1 MLSKNRKPSENGGIG
16 SRIFDF
22 CNVLFMLCL
31 AFITLYPMYNIFI
44 VSISSAEHI
53 YAGTVSF
60 IPKGIN
66 FDAYRMVFKNDSI
79 WRSFGNSILYT
90 TVGTAINVVCSAMCA
105 YPLSRKDFYGRG
117 FFTVFVAVT
126 MFISGGMIPSYLVV
140 NQLHLINTMWAIVL
154 PGAISTYNMIIM
166 RTFFEGIPAEL
177 TEVAYI
183 DGANDIQILWRI
195 ILPLSK
201 PIFFTLLLFYAV
213 GHWNGFFN
221 ALLYLNDKSRYPI
234 QMFVRGVVFS
244 GETLSMAMTSYN
256 SSTEV
261 GAELLS
267 EEGAKYAIIILSMI
281 PILVVFPIVSRY
293 FKSGVMV
300 GAVKG

>member
-105 YPLSRKDFYGRG
+105 YPLSRKTFYGRG

-166 RTFFEGIPAEL
+166 RTFFQNLPVSLQES
-177 TEVAYI
+177 AYL
-183 DGANDIQILWRI
+183 DGANDITILFKVV
-195 ILPLSK
+195 LPLSM
-201 PIFFTLLLFYAV
+201 PIIATMTLFYAV
-213 GHWNGFFN
+213 GHWNSYFN
-221 ALLYLNDKSRYPI
+221 AMIYLNSKSKFPLQVLLREI
-234 QMFVRGVVFS
+234 VVA
-244 GETLSMAMTSYN
+244 GNMADESSDLTSN
-256 SSTEV
+256 INII
-261 GAELLS
+261 AINF
-267 EEGAKYAIIILSMI
+267 KYAVIVITVV
-281 PILVVFPIVSRY
+281 PILIVY
-293 FKSGVMV
+293 PFLQKHFTKGVMI
-300 GAVKG
+300 GAIKG

>member
-1 MLSKNRKPSENGGIG
+1 MLLKNRKPSENGGIG

-22 CNVLFMLCL
+22 CNILFMLCL

-44 VSISSAEHI
+44 VSISSAEYI
-53 YAGTVSF
+53 YAGAVSF

-117 FFTVFVAVT
+117 FFSLFVAVT

-140 NQLHLINTMWAIVL
+140 NQLRLINTMWAIVL

-166 RTFFEGIPAEL
+166 RTFFQNLPVSLQES
-177 TEVAYI
+177 AYL
-183 DGANDIQILWRI
+183 DGANDITILFKVV
-195 ILPLSK
+195 LPLSM
-201 PIFFTLLLFYAV
+201 PIIATMTLFYAV
-213 GHWNGFFN
+213 GHWNSYFN
-221 ALLYLNDKSRYPI
+221 AMIYLNSKSKFPLQVLLREI
-234 QMFVRGVVFS
+234 VVA
-244 GETLSMAMTSYN
+244 GNMADESSDLTSN
-256 SSTEV
+256 INII
-261 GAELLS
+261 AINF
-267 EEGAKYAIIILSMI
+267 KYAVIVITVV
-281 PILVVFPIVSRY
+281 PILVVYPFLQKH
-293 FKSGVMV
+293 FTKGVMI
-300 GAVKG
+300 GAIKG

>member
-1 MLSKNRKPSENGGIG
+1 MLLKNRKPSENGGIG

-22 CNVLFMLCL
+22 CNILFMLCL

-44 VSISSAEHI
+44 VSISSAEYI
-53 YAGTVSF
+53 YAGAVSF

-117 FFTVFVAVT
+117 FFTLFVAVT

-140 NQLHLINTMWAIVL
+140 NQLKLINTMWAIVL

-166 RTFFEGIPAEL
+166 RTFFQNLPVSLQES
-177 TEVAYI
+177 AYL
-183 DGANDIQILWRI
+183 DGANDITILFKVV
-195 ILPLSK
+195 LPLSM
-201 PIFFTLLLFYAV
+201 PIIATMTLFYAV
-213 GHWNGFFN
+213 GHWNSYFN
-221 ALLYLNDKSRYPI
+221 AMIYLNSKSP
-234 QMFVRGVVFS
+234 VPTG
-244 GETLSMAMTSYN
+244 
-256 SSTEV
+256 
-261 GAELLS
+261 
-267 EEGAKYAIIILSMI
+267 
-281 PILVVFPIVSRY
+281 
-293 FKSGVMV
+293 
-300 GAVKG
+300 

>member
-1 MLSKNRKPSENGGIG
+1 MLLKNRKPSENGGIG

-22 CNVLFMLCL
+22 CNILFMLCL

-44 VSISSAEHI
+44 VSISSAEYI
-53 YAGTVSF
+53 YAGAVSF

-117 FFTVFVAVT
+117 FFTLFVAVT

-140 NQLHLINTMWAIVL
+140 NQLRLINTMWAIVL

-166 RTFFEGIPAEL
+166 RTFFQNLPVSLQES
-177 TEVAYI
+177 AYL
-183 DGANDIQILWRI
+183 DGANDITILFKVV
-195 ILPLSK
+195 LPLSM
-201 PIFFTLLLFYAV
+201 PIIATMTLFYAV
-213 GHWNGFFN
+213 GHWNSYFN
-221 ALLYLNDKSRYPI
+221 AMMYINSKSKFPLQVLLREI
-234 QMFVRGVVFS
+234 VVA
-244 GETLSMAMTSYN
+244 GNMADESSDLTSN
-256 SSTEV
+256 INII
-261 GAELLS
+261 AINF
-267 EEGAKYAIIILSMI
+267 KYAVIVITVV
-281 PILVVFPIVSRY
+281 PILVVYPFLQKH
-293 FKSGVMV
+293 FTKGVMI
-300 GAVKG
+300 GAIKG

>member
-1 MLSKNRKPSENGGIG
+1 MLLKNRKPSENGGIG

-22 CNVLFMLCL
+22 CNILFMLCL

-44 VSISSAEHI
+44 VSISSAEYI
-53 YAGTVSF
+53 YAGAVSF

-117 FFTVFVAVT
+117 FFTLFVAVT

-140 NQLHLINTMWAIVL
+140 NQLKLINTMWAIVL

-166 RTFFEGIPAEL
+166 RTFFQNLPVSLQES
-177 TEVAYI
+177 AYL
-183 DGANDIQILWRI
+183 DGANDITILFKVV
-195 ILPLSK
+195 LPLSM
-201 PIFFTLLLFYAV
+201 PIIATMTLFYAV
-213 GHWNGFFN
+213 GHWNSYFN
-221 ALLYLNDKSRYPI
+221 AMIYLNSKSKFPLQVLLREI
-234 QMFVRGVVFS
+234 VVAGNIADES
-244 GETLSMAMTSYN
+244 SDLTSN
-256 SSTEV
+256 INII
-261 GAELLS
+261 AINF
-267 EEGAKYAIIILSMI
+267 KYAVIVITVV
-281 PILVVFPIVSRY
+281 PILVVYPFLQKH
-293 FKSGVMV
+293 FTKGVMI
-300 GAVKG
+300 GAIKG

>member
-1 MLSKNRKPSENGGIG
+1 MLLKNRKPSENGGIG

-22 CNVLFMLCL
+22 CNILFMLCL

-44 VSISSAEHI
+44 VSISSAEYI
-53 YAGTVSF
+53 YAGAVSF

-117 FFTVFVAVT
+117 FFTLFVAVT

-140 NQLHLINTMWAIVL
+140 NQLRLINTMWAIVL

-166 RTFFEGIPAEL
+166 RTFFQNLPVSLQES
-177 TEVAYI
+177 AYL
-183 DGANDIQILWRI
+183 DGANDITILFKVV
-195 ILPLSK
+195 LPLSM
-201 PIFFTLLLFYAV
+201 PIIATMTLFYAV
-213 GHWNGFFN
+213 GHWNSYFN
-221 ALLYLNDKSRYPI
+221 AMIYLNSKSKFPLQVLLREI
-234 QMFVRGVVFS
+234 VVA
-244 GETLSMAMTSYN
+244 GNMADESSDLTSN
-256 SSTEV
+256 INII
-261 GAELLS
+261 AINF
-267 EEGAKYAIIILSMI
+267 KYAVIVITVV
-281 PILVVFPIVSRY
+281 PILVVYPFLQKH
-293 FKSGVMV
+293 FTKGVMI
-300 GAVKG
+300 GAIKG

>member
-1 MLSKNRKPSENGGIG
+1 MLLKNRKPSENGGIG

-22 CNVLFMLCL
+22 CNILFMLCL

-44 VSISSAEHI
+44 VSISSAEYI
-53 YAGTVSF
+53 YAGAVSF

-117 FFTVFVAVT
+117 FFTLFVAVT

-140 NQLHLINTMWAIVL
+140 NQLKLINTMWAIVL

-166 RTFFEGIPAEL
+166 RAFFHNLPVSLQES
-177 TEVAYI
+177 AYL
-183 DGANDIQILWRI
+183 DGANDITILFKVV
-195 ILPLSK
+195 LPLSM
-201 PIFFTLLLFYAV
+201 PIIATMTLFYAV
-213 GHWNGFFN
+213 GHWNSYFN
-221 ALLYLNDKSRYPI
+221 AMIYLNSKSKFPLQVLLREI
-234 QMFVRGVVFS
+234 VVA
-244 GETLSMAMTSYN
+244 GNMADESSDLTSN
-256 SSTEV
+256 INII
-261 GAELLS
+261 AINF
-267 EEGAKYAIIILSMI
+267 KYAVIVITVV
-281 PILVVFPIVSRY
+281 PILVVYPFLQKH
-293 FKSGVMV
+293 FTKGVMI
-300 GAVKG
+300 GAIKG

>member
-1 MLSKNRKPSENGGIG
+1 MLLKSRRPSENGGIG

-53 YAGTVSF
+53 YAGTVNF
-60 IPKGIN
+60 LPKGIN

-117 FFTVFVAVT
+117 FFTLFVAVT

-140 NQLHLINTMWAIVL
+140 NQLRLINTMWAIVL

-166 RTFFEGIPAEL
+166 RTFFQNLPVSLQES
-177 TEVAYI
+177 AYL
-183 DGANDIQILWRI
+183 DGANDITILFKVV
-195 ILPLSK
+195 LPLSM
-201 PIFFTLLLFYAV
+201 PIIATMTLFYAV
-213 GHWNGFFN
+213 GHWNSYFN
-221 ALLYLNDKSRYPI
+221 AMIYLNSKSKFPLQVLLREI
-234 QMFVRGVVFS
+234 VVA
-244 GETLSMAMTSYN
+244 GNMADESADLTSN
-256 SSTEV
+256 INII
-261 GAELLS
+261 AINF
-267 EEGAKYAIIILSMI
+267 KYAVIVITVV
-281 PILVVFPIVSRY
+281 PILIVY
-293 FKSGVMV
+293 PFLQKHFTKGVMI
-300 GAVKG
+300 GAIKG

>member
-1 MLSKNRKPSENGGIG
+1 MLLKNRKPSENGGIG

-44 VSISSAEHI
+44 VSISSAEYI
-53 YAGTVSF
+53 YAGAVSF

-117 FFTVFVAVT
+117 FFTLFVAVT

-140 NQLHLINTMWAIVL
+140 NQLKLINTMWAIVL

-166 RTFFEGIPAEL
+166 RTFFQNLPVSLQES
-177 TEVAYI
+177 AYL
-183 DGANDIQILWRI
+183 DGANDITILFKVV
-195 ILPLSK
+195 LPLSM
-201 PIFFTLLLFYAV
+201 PIIATMTLFYAV
-213 GHWNGFFN
+213 GHWNSYFN
-221 ALLYLNDKSRYPI
+221 AMIYLNSKSKFPLQVLLREI
-234 QMFVRGVVFS
+234 VVA
-244 GETLSMAMTSYN
+244 GNMADESSDLTSN
-256 SSTEV
+256 INII
-261 GAELLS
+261 AINF
-267 EEGAKYAIIILSMI
+267 KYAVIVITVV
-281 PILVVFPIVSRY
+281 PILVVYPFLQKH
-293 FKSGVMV
+293 FTKGVMI
-300 GAVKG
+300 GAIKG

>member
-1 MLSKNRKPSENGGIG
+1 MLLKNRKPSENGGIG

-22 CNVLFMLCL
+22 CNILFMLCL

-44 VSISSAEHI
+44 VSISSAEYI
-53 YAGTVSF
+53 YAGAVSF

-117 FFTVFVAVT
+117 FFTLFVAVT

-140 NQLHLINTMWAIVL
+140 NQLRLINTMWAIVL

-166 RTFFEGIPAEL
+166 RTFFQNLPVSLQES
-177 TEVAYI
+177 AYL
-183 DGANDIQILWRI
+183 DGANDITILFKVV
-195 ILPLSK
+195 LPLSM
-201 PIFFTLLLFYAV
+201 PIIATMTLFYAV
-213 GHWNGFFN
+213 GHWNSYFN
-221 ALLYLNDKSRYPI
+221 AMIYLNSKSKFPLQVLLREI
-234 QMFVRGVVFS
+234 VVA
-244 GETLSMAMTSYN
+244 GNMADESSDLTSN
-256 SSTEV
+256 INII
-261 GAELLS
+261 AINF
-267 EEGAKYAIIILSMI
+267 KYAVIVITVV
-281 PILVVFPIVSRY
+281 PILVVYPFLQKH
-293 FKSGVMV
+293 FTKGVMI
-300 GAVKG
+300 GASKG

>member
-1 MLSKNRKPSENGGIG
+1 MLLKNRKPSENGGIG

-22 CNVLFMLCL
+22 CNILFMLCL

-44 VSISSAEHI
+44 VSISSAEYI
-53 YAGTVSF
+53 YAGAVSF

-117 FFTVFVAVT
+117 FFTLFVAVT

-140 NQLHLINTMWAIVL
+140 NQLRLINTMWAIVL

-166 RTFFEGIPAEL
+166 RTFFQNLPVSLQES
-177 TEVAYI
+177 AYL
-183 DGANDIQILWRI
+183 DGANDMTILFKVV
-195 ILPLSK
+195 LPLSL
-201 PIFFTLLLFYAV
+201 PIIATMTLFYAV
-213 GHWNGFFN
+213 GHWNSYFN
-221 ALLYLNDKSRYPI
+221 AMIYLNSKSKFPLQVLLREI
-234 QMFVRGVVFS
+234 VVA
-244 GETLSMAMTSYN
+244 GNMADESSDLTSN
-256 SSTEV
+256 INII
-261 GAELLS
+261 AINF
-267 EEGAKYAIIILSMI
+267 KYAVIVITVV
-281 PILVVFPIVSRY
+281 PILVVYPFLQKH
-293 FKSGVMV
+293 FTKGVMI
-300 GAVKG
+300 GAIKG

>member
-1 MLSKNRKPSENGGIG
+1 MLSKKRKPSENGGIG

-166 RTFFEGIPAEL
+166 RTFFQNLPVSLQES
-177 TEVAYI
+177 AYL
-183 DGANDIQILWRI
+183 DGANDITILFKVV
-195 ILPLSK
+195 LPLSM
-201 PIFFTLLLFYAV
+201 PIIATMTLFYAV
-213 GHWNGFFN
+213 GHWNSYFN
-221 ALLYLNDKSRYPI
+221 AMIYLNSKSKFPLQVLLREI
-234 QMFVRGVVFS
+234 VVA
-244 GETLSMAMTSYN
+244 GNMADESSDLTSN
-256 SSTEV
+256 INII
-261 GAELLS
+261 AINF
-267 EEGAKYAIIILSMI
+267 KYAVIVITVV
-281 PILVVFPIVSRY
+281 PILIVY
-293 FKSGVMV
+293 PFLQKHFTKGVMI
-300 GAVKG
+300 GAIKG

>member
-1 MLSKNRKPSENGGIG
+1 MLLKNRKPSENGGIG

-22 CNVLFMLCL
+22 CNILFMLCL

-44 VSISSAEHI
+44 VSISSAEYI
-53 YAGTVSF
+53 YAGAVSF

-117 FFTVFVAVT
+117 FFTLFVAVT

-140 NQLHLINTMWAIVL
+140 NQLKLINTMWAIVL

-166 RTFFEGIPAEL
+166 RTFFQNLPVSLQES
-177 TEVAYI
+177 AYL
-183 DGANDIQILWRI
+183 DGANDITILFKVV
-195 ILPLSK
+195 LPLSM
-201 PIFFTLLLFYAV
+201 PIIATMTLFYAV
-213 GHWNGFFN
+213 GHWNSYFN
-221 ALLYLNDKSRYPI
+221 AMIYLNSKSKFPLQVLLREI
-234 QMFVRGVVFS
+234 VVA
-244 GETLSMAMTSYN
+244 GNMADESSDLTSN
-256 SSTEV
+256 INII
-261 GAELLS
+261 AINF
-267 EEGAKYAIIILSMI
+267 KYAVIVITVV
-281 PILVVFPIVSRY
+281 PILVVYPFLQKH
-293 FKSGVMV
+293 FTKGVMI
-300 GAVKG
+300 GAIKG

>member
-1 MLSKNRKPSENGGIG
+1 MLLKNRKPSENGGIG

-44 VSISSAEHI
+44 VSISSAEYI
-53 YAGTVSF
+53 YAGAVSF

-90 TVGTAINVVCSAMCA
+90 AVGTTINVVCSAMCA

-140 NQLHLINTMWAIVL
+140 NQLKLINTMWAIVL

-166 RTFFEGIPAEL
+166 RTFFQNLPVSLQES
-177 TEVAYI
+177 AYL
-183 DGANDIQILWRI
+183 DGANDITILFKVV
-195 ILPLSK
+195 LPLSM
-201 PIFFTLLLFYAV
+201 PIIATMTLFYAV
-213 GHWNGFFN
+213 GHWNSYFN
-221 ALLYLNDKSRYPI
+221 AMIYLNSKSKFPLQVLLREI
-234 QMFVRGVVFS
+234 VVA
-244 GETLSMAMTSYN
+244 GNMADESSDLTSN
-256 SSTEV
+256 INII
-261 GAELLS
+261 AINF
-267 EEGAKYAIIILSMI
+267 KYAVIVITVV
-281 PILVVFPIVSRY
+281 PILVVYPFLQKH
-293 FKSGVMV
+293 FTKGVMI
-300 GAVKG
+300 GAIKG

>member
-1 MLSKNRKPSENGGIG
+1 MLLKSRKPSENGGIG

-53 YAGTVSF
+53 YAGTVNF
-60 IPKGIN
+60 LPKGIN

-117 FFTVFVAVT
+117 FFTLFVAVT

-140 NQLHLINTMWAIVL
+140 NQLRLINTMWAIVL

-166 RTFFEGIPAEL
+166 RTFFQNLPVSLQES
-177 TEVAYI
+177 AYL
-183 DGANDIQILWRI
+183 DGANDITILFKVV
-195 ILPLSK
+195 LPLSM
-201 PIFFTLLLFYAV
+201 PIIATMTLFYAV
-213 GHWNGFFN
+213 GHWNSYFN
-221 ALLYLNDKSRYPI
+221 AMIYLNSKSKFPLQVLLREI
-234 QMFVRGVVFS
+234 VVA
-244 GETLSMAMTSYN
+244 GNMADESADLTSN
-256 SSTEV
+256 INII
-261 GAELLS
+261 AINF
-267 EEGAKYAIIILSMI
+267 KYAVIVITVV
-281 PILVVFPIVSRY
+281 PILIVY
-293 FKSGVMV
+293 PFLQKHFTKGVMI
-300 GAVKG
+300 GAIKG

>member
-166 RTFFEGIPAEL
+166 RTFFQNLPVSLQES
-177 TEVAYI
+177 AYL
-183 DGANDIQILWRI
+183 DGANDITILFKVV
-195 ILPLSK
+195 LPLSM
-201 PIFFTLLLFYAV
+201 PIIATMTLFYAV
-213 GHWNGFFN
+213 GHWNSYFN
-221 ALLYLNDKSRYPI
+221 AMIYLNSKSKFPLQVLLREI
-234 QMFVRGVVFS
+234 VVA
-244 GETLSMAMTSYN
+244 GNMADESSDLTSN
-256 SSTEV
+256 INII
-261 GAELLS
+261 AINF
-267 EEGAKYAIIILSMI
+267 KYAVIVITVV
-281 PILVVFPIVSRY
+281 PILIVY
-293 FKSGVMV
+293 PFLQKHFTKGVMI
-300 GAVKG
+300 GAIKG